1 MAPKKIRNAPLP
13 ARGRVAEEQRPEN
26 TRRSK
31 SSPPLT
37 SSAHSDDSHDAELR
51 ALQVDELA
59 LLVPP
64 VHRSEQALER
74 QGKVRFTL
82 NDAGGNVLVDI
93 HLNEDE
99 EDPLLAPILFEALEE
114 PWHCIVTPGSQIL
127 GLSTILSIRE
137 LAIAE
142 ATTELEC
149 CRISIPLDQVAD
161 EVLTTSVEVVPLV
174 RRIFQKL
181 DDLRDPRIVAWSL
194 HKLTELTHESVCD
207 AWLES
212 LEALKRDRS
221 EYPELRYLDPVRP
234 FLQDLETTFCVRR
247 CTSHSLQRVTVMSE
261 TGKTLELEYTF
272 RDLQA
277 WRKACFT
284 NQRKRSQVKSL
295 LRAINAGLRGRESPT
310 TVRHREEYEERERRQ
325 LVQLNMQQ
333 RQQLRIARHR
343 QEPFQEMLQ
352 EIVAWHA
359 RHGQLQDQIREHLAR
374 MGFVFSF

>member
-13 ARGRVAEEQRPEN
+13 GRGRVAAEGQRPED
-26 TRRSK
+26 TRRSR
-31 SSPPLT
+31 SSPPFT
-37 SSAHSDDSHDAELR
+37 SSAHSDDAHDAELR
-51 ALQVDELA
+51 ALQVNQVA
-59 LLVPP
+59 LLVSP
-64 VHRSEQALER
+64 VHRSEQALEL

-82 NDAGGNVLVDI
+82 HDTGGNVLVDI
-93 HLNEDE
+93 DLNEDG
-99 EDPLLAPILFEALEE
+99 EDLLLAPILFEALEE
-114 PWHCIVTPGSQIL
+114 PWHCIVTPGCEIL
-127 GLSTILSIRE
+127 GLSTSLSIRE

-142 ATTELEC
+142 ATTELVC

-234 FLQDLETTFCVRR
+234 FLQDLETTFSVRR
-247 CTSHSLQRVTVMSE
+247 CTSYSLQRVIVTSE

-284 NQRKRSQVKSL
+284 NQQKRSQVKPL
-295 LRAINAGLRGRESPT
+295 LQAINARLRGRESPT
-310 TVRHREEYEERERRQ
+310 TVRHREQNEERRRE
-325 LVQLNMQQ
+325 LVQELN

-343 QEPFQEMLQ
+343 QVQLNIQEMFQ
-352 EIVAWHA
+352 YDA
-359 RHGQLQDQIREHLAR
+359 RRAQLQDQIREQLAW
-374 MGFVFSF
+374 MGLEFGHPF